1 MVCREDGESENHIDS
16 TQIGTL
22 NKFNT
27 RNSFITNSLYMLNIG
42 FPSLRGGFD
51 SRIPLQGAYQQ
62 KRQLS

>member
-1 MVCREDGESENHIDS
+1 MVCREDCESENHIDS

-51 SRIPLQGAYQQ
+51 SRIPL
-62 KRQLS
+62 